1 MKSRL
6 GSHLKT
12 YGVGL
17 AAGVVLVH
25 AAPARANGRFPT
37 ANQIVFSPSDP
48 DVVALRATYGI
59 LPSHDHGAT
68 WQYLC
73 NDVLGLAFAP
83 TDPSIALTQSGA
95 LLAGVSLGLDVSAD
109 MGCDWSCIGGGLA
122 NQAVIDLAVRPDM
135 PNSAVAITGTFSTV
149 PDSGQ
154 EVSLSQV
161 FETIDNGS
169 TWTAI
174 GAPIDPAVIVQ
185 TIDVTKT
192 DPNRLYVSG
201 TRGFGTTRTASL
213 FMSKDKGA
221 TWTEWP
227 LPPAMFD
234 PTLEDSIYIGAID
247 PTNADKVYLRS
258 STVLTGGVSRLTV
271 ATFSADGT
279 PAFTSPYTFDAG
291 ADNTGGLTGPMLGL
305 ALSED
310 GSTVYIGSV
319 EDGLYRA
326 QASDLVFQH
335 VSSIH
340 VRCLATHGQELWA
353 CSDAVSGFVAGVSTD
368 GGNTFTAKLPT
379 VGTLTGPIACTENQ
393 TMVACGQQTNG
404 AVCVG
409 AFATLCDQV
418 ECETPDAGS
427 GDGDSRS
434 DGGSGDSGDSGP
446 TAPPDRTASAS
457 SSCALTAPGRG
468 GAAGASAV
476 FALAGLALARR
487 RKR

>member
-1 MKSRL
+1 MAMRSRS
-6 GSHLKT
+6 GSQRKT
-12 YGVGL
+12 YAVGL
-17 AAGVVLVH
+17 AVGVIGMH
-25 AAPARANGRFPT
+25 AAPALANGRFPE
-37 ANQIVFSPSDP
+37 ANQIVFSPSNP
-48 DVVALRATYGI
+48 DVMALRATYGI

-68 WQYLC
+68 WQYVC

-83 TDPSIALTQSGA
+83 TDPSVALTGSDS

-122 NQAVIDLAVRPDM
+122 NQSIVDLAVRPDT
-135 PNSAVAITGTFSTV
+135 PSSAVAITGTFSAL

-154 EVSLSQV
+154 EVSFSQV
-161 FETIDNGS
+161 FETIDNGA
-169 TWTAI
+169 TWAAI
-174 GAPIDPAVIVQ
+174 GAPIDPAVTVE

-201 TRGFGTTRTASL
+201 TRGYASARTASL
-213 FMSKDKGA
+213 FMSRDKGA

-227 LPPAMFD
+227 LPPTAFD
-234 PTLEDSIYIGAID
+234 PNLEDSIYIGAID

-258 STVLTGGVSRLTV
+258 SPLLTGGVSRLTV
-271 ATFSADGT
+271 ATFPPSGAPT
-279 PAFTSPYTFDAG
+279 FASPYAFDAG
-291 ADNTGGLTGPMLGL
+291 PDDRGGLTGPMLGM

-326 QASDLVFQH
+326 QASDLAFQH

-340 VRCLATHGQELWA
+340 VQCLATHGQELWA
-353 CSDAVSGFVAGVSTD
+353 CSDAVSGFIAGVSTD
-368 GGNTFTAKLPT
+368 GGNTFTAKMAT
-379 VGTLTGPIACTENQ
+379 VGSLSPSACAAND

-404 AVCVG
+404 AVCAG
-409 AFATLCDQV
+409 AFETFCQQELC
-418 ECETPDAGS
+418 EAPGS
-427 GDGDSRS
+427 A
-434 DGGSGDSGDSGP
+434 DGGSGEGGGGDAGSAGSPGHGP
-446 TAPPDRTASAS
+446 ASAS

-468 GAAGASAV
+468 GAAGVSAGL
-476 FALAGLALARR
+476 ALAGLALARR